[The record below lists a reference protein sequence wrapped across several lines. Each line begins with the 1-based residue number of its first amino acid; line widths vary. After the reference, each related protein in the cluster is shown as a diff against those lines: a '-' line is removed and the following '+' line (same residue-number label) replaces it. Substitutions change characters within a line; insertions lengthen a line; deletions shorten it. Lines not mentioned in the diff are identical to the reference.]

1 MDTNILAGKH
11 LLRSKK
17 SLSQFLLM
25 IFLAVFSWLFW
36 NTLGIGA
43 VLSVLTLK
51 LFTVEGLKIITIG
64 ILLIAAFILF
74 IDAVQE
80 LGIAA
85 RKLQGEED
93 KKDQSFDYKFKYRD
107 SLKK

>member
-1 MDTNILAGKH
+1 MESHFLAGEH
-11 LLRSKK
+11 LLKSKK
-17 SLSQFLLM
+17 SFSQFLFM

-43 VLSVLTLK
+43 VLSVVTLK
-51 LFTVEGLKIITIG
+51 LFTIEGLRVITIG
-64 ILLIAAFILF
+64 ILLLTAFILF

-85 RKLQGEED
+85 RKLLGEKD
-93 KKDQSFDYKFKYRD
+93 KEDQSFDYKFKYRD